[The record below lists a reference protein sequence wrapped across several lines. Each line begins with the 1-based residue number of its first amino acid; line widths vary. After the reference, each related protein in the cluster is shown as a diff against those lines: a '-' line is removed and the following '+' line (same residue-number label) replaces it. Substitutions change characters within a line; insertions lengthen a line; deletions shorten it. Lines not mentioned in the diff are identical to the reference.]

1 MGRLIPVAVAL
12 LLGGCAAAG
21 TLAALPGVLV
31 EEIVDQFRG
40 AERTVPADIHRSLA
54 AAQRGL
60 RSLHLD
66 ADLLEQLDGGYAI
79 LFSNDH
85 MDGKILLRPDT
96 PSLTT
101 LYIQVHRG
109 MSRESSV
116 EEAIL
121 DVIEKMVPGMPR
133 HARFDFHGYGRIYDK
148 VARNAKRIGWFR
160 IGARLEV
167 AESGTGGWLRTRLP
181 SGRKGYMQASISQF
195 RAKRHRKG
203 G

>member
-1 MGRLIPVAVAL
+1 MGRLIPVAMLCL
-12 LLGGCAAAG
+12 LSGCAAVG
-21 TLAALPGVLV
+21 TLAAIPGVLV

-79 LFSNDH
+79 LFSNDQ

-116 EEAIL
+116 EDAIL
-121 DVIEKMVPGMPR
+121 DVIEKLVPR
-133 HARFDFHGYGRIYDK
+133 LSRRVRFDFHGYGRIYDK
-148 VARNAKRIGWFR
+148 VAKDAKRIGWFR

-167 AESGTGGWLRTRLP
+167 AEAGTPGWLRIRLP
-181 SGRKGYMQASISQF
+181 SGRNGYMQASITQF
-195 RAKRHRKG
+195 GGKRHRKG
-203 G
+203 V